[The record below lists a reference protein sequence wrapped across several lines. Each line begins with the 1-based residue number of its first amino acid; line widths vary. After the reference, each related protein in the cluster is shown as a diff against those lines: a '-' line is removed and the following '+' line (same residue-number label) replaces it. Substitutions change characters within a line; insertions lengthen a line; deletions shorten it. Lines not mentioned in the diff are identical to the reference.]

1 MNYRYGESIEDAR
14 QKLAYD
20 LYYVKNND
28 VFLDLTILV
37 QTVRVV
43 LFAHGAQ

>member
-1 MNYRYGESIEDAR
+1 
-14 QKLAYD
+14 
-20 LYYVKNND
+20 VKNND
-28 VFLDLTILV
+28 FFLDLTILV